1 MDWYDNIQVLV
12 KNDMYI
18 DELKTLENMTLN
30 LRRRK
35 YLNVLVSRWNLW
47 NVEKL
52 RLKLC
57 DSNHNWIWMESN
69 HIYEGINSHRPYW
82 VSRA

>member
-1 MDWYDNIQVLV
+1 MDWYDNMQVLV

-18 DELKTLENMTLN
+18 DELKTLENMTPN

-52 RLKLC
+52 GLKLC
-57 DSNHNWIWMESN
+57 DSNHNWIWMESL
-69 HIYEGINSHRPYW
+69 
-82 VSRA
+82 V